1 MSQPN
6 WVRIGSALISG
17 LQVVNAG
24 LTALHPP
31 AWVPL
36 AVAATLMALQSL
48 MNEGALQTQPPIK

>member
-6 WVRIGSALISG
+6 WMRVVSAIISG

-36 AVAATLMALQSL
+36 AAAAMLMAFQSL
-48 MNEGALQTQPPIK
+48 VNEGALQTPPPK